1 MTSSL
6 LLLLQFHTL
15 FCPSKALHACTH
27 TYTTQKAVNT
37 KIHTE
42 HTQRDTPLKIK
53 VNHKKRKNK
62 NEKITFVKI
71 KLLPLVLLPPGKV
84 RSVPSKAI
92 NALCNLRS
100 FPPPGP

>member
-42 HTQRDTPLKIK
+42 HTQRDTPLKLK
-53 VNHKKRKNK
+53 VNHKK
-62 NEKITFVKI
+62 EKIRMRR
-71 KLLPLVLLPPGKV
+71 LLL
-84 RSVPSKAI
+84 SK
-92 NALCNLRS
+92 
-100 FPPPGP
+100 